1 MRYYIIV
8 CTVNKVQLAIITVY
22 GDKDTQDWTILALQS
37 IARLDHNLCITNK
50 ITTFCYYLVLRKWS
64 NIVICHS
71 KSTKN
76 NHGSLVKGLKNIFPV
91 VTYRMT
97 PELITIN
104 KSILMFGL
112 KYFYLQFQIN
122 IS

>member
-50 ITTFCYYLVLRKWS
+50 ITTFCYYLVLRKWF
-64 NIVICHS
+64 NIVIFV
-71 KSTKN
+71 TIRVQKN
-76 NHGSLVKGLKNIFPV
+76 TPGSLVV
-91 VTYRMT
+91 CQMT
-97 PELITIN
+97 
-104 KSILMFGL
+104 
-112 KYFYLQFQIN
+112 
-122 IS
+122 

>member
-71 KSTKN
+71 KSTKKQPWY
-76 NHGSLVKGLKNIFPV
+76 LVVWL
-91 VTYRMT
+91 RD
-97 PELITIN
+97 
-104 KSILMFGL
+104 
-112 KYFYLQFQIN
+112 
-122 IS
+122 